1 MNPSLEQ
8 ENFPIANQESTVFA
22 SDPTSVKDR
31 PSNEL
36 YRSGVEVNYTAPA
49 KWWNWLF
56 YHISNWLKVSKED
69 RSSVKTELLNTLAA
83 GSTVPNADVDTQ
95 LNTAIKRIEYNK
107 CFAHD
112 SDENAPYVEG
122 YTLYL
127 PETELL

>member
-8 ENFPIANQESTVFA
+8 ENFPIANQAPTVFA
-22 SDPTSVKDR
+22 SDPASVKDR
-31 PSNEL
+31 PSNAL

-56 YHISNWLKVSKED
+56 NHITEWLKTSKED
-69 RSSVKTELLNTLAA
+69 RDNVKTELLNTLSA
-83 GSTVPNADVDTQ
+83 GSIIPNADVDTQ
-95 LNTAIKRIEYNK
+95 LNSAVKRIAYNK
-107 CFAHD
+107 CFTHD
-112 SDENAPYVEG
+112 ADDNAPYVEG